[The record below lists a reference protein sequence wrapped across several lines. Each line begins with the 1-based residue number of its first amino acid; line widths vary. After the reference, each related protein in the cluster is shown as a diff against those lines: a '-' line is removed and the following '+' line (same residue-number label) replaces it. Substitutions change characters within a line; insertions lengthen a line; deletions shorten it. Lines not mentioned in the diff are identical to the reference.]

1 MQHSTSTFRLLLID
15 DGTAGKL
22 GTWHS
27 QKPTPI
33 YGSGACDGPCLP
45 VFISCL
51 CIQLLF
57 LPLGHKN
64 INFKSV
70 AAASFLQLAGG
81 GGAGRSV
88 HHRDRFRQGVP
99 AERDIPLLVFG
110 GQSPNRQCQ
119 TWYSEPTGPSRAF
132 CSYCR

>member
-1 MQHSTSTFRLLLID
+1 MHSERPLSDYCSSMMGLPENLER
-15 DGTAGKL
+15 GTAKNQLPYMGVE
-22 GTWHS
+22 
-27 QKPTPI
+27 
-33 YGSGACDGPCLP
+33 PCLP

-51 CIQLLF
+51 CIELLF

-64 INFKSV
+64 INFKPG
-70 AAASFLQLAGG
+70 AATSFLQLAGG

-119 TWYSEPTGPSRAF
+119 TWYSEPTGLSRAF